1 MNKIL
6 ILLTVI
12 LLTSCGKIYKPAEL
26 ERHVIIYKSEATCSP
41 EPFMPSEYYHIRT
54 ISLKDSLVHNGIYVH
69 SFFSYKWQVGDTIK

>member
-12 LLTSCGKIYKPAEL
+12 LLTSCGRVYKPAEL
-26 ERHVIIYKSEATCSP
+26 KDHVIIYKSREECSARP
-41 EPFMPSEYYHIRT
+41 LTQNEYYHIRT